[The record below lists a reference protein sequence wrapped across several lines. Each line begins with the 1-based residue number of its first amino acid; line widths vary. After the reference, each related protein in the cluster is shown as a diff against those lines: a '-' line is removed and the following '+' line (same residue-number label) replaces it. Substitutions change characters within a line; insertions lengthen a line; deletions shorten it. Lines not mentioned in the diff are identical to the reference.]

1 MKSQDITAFQKDP
14 FIHFSGWYGIVEK
27 ENKPN
32 YNALALSSSDGQGR
46 VSSRMVLLKHYD
58 SEGFVFFS
66 NYESRKGRQLSRN
79 PFASMLFYWPE
90 HGRQVR
96 IEGRVMKVSRKE
108 SDDYFN
114 SRIPGHRI
122 NALISDQ
129 STEIPGRQYLI
140 GRYDK
145 AASVYR
151 EKPPRRPAYWGGY
164 RLVPDLF
171 EFWQEGENRL
181 HDRMEYRLEDEVWIK
196 RRLAP

>member
-1 MKSQDITAFQKDP
+1 MKSPGIAAFQKDP
-14 FIHFSGWYGIVEK
+14 FIHFSGWYSIIEK
-27 ENKPN
+27 ENRPN
-32 YNALALSSSDGQGR
+32 YNALALSTADGSGR

-79 PFASMLFYWPE
+79 PFASMLFYWPD

-114 SRIPGHRI
+114 SRIYGHRI

-140 GRYDK
+140 DSYEKMAGRYSD
-145 AASVYR
+145 
-151 EKPPRRPAYWGGY
+151 KPPRRPDYWGGY
-164 RLVPDLF
+164 RLVPDLL

-181 HDRMEYRLEDEVWIK
+181 HDRMEYRLQDGLWLK